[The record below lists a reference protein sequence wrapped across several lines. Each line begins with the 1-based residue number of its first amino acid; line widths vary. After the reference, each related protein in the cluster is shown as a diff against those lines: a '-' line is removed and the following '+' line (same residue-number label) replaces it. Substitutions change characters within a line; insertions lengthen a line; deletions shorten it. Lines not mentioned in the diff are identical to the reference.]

1 MTYDPYQVLGVSPT
15 ASREEIKKAYRLK
28 AKEYHPDLH
37 PDDPDAQA
45 EMNRINE
52 AYDILNDPEKLR
64 NYKAGAYDGPQSS
77 AYGQD
82 PYARYYGPFGGS
94 PFGGDP
100 YGSSDSPYGS
110 ASGGSSGSYSG
121 KTGPYGSEHGTSYGS
136 RGSEYWANDPYGGS
150 PYGGD
155 PRESGRDPYA
165 RQGGVSF
172 FGFGPF
178 GFFYSYRGGA
188 PSGMGDGSESSEN
201 GAFGSPDYRSRA
213 FRRSLG
219 RGLFRGLL
227 GFIFWTSLL
236 RLMMGLL
243 WGFFRL

>member
-82 PYARYYGPFGGS
+82 PYARYY
-94 PFGGDP
+94 
-100 YGSSDSPYGS
+100 
-110 ASGGSSGSYSG
+110 
-121 KTGPYGSEHGTSYGS
+121 GPYGSEHGTSYGS